1 LSILIAV
8 KPHAGE
14 SIVPEAGH
22 MVYYSTA
29 DAIVKAAEVVRVEAG
44 P

>member
-8 KPHAGE
+8 KPHTAVA
-14 SIVPEAGH
+14 IVPEAGH
-22 MVYYSTA
+22 MVHYFVA
-29 DAIVKAAEVVRVEAG
+29 NEVVKAAELVRVEAE